1 MGKTHTE
8 GGKMK
13 VYLSG
18 KITGDENYK
27 EKFANVESCFRNI
40 GHSVMNPANLNSYPE
55 FSWEDYME
63 ICIAMLKVCDAV
75 YVIDGENDS
84 RGVKLEL
91 EKARELDI
99 PISNDFFDFVSG
111 GKFNCRRIKCPA
123 KKQTGR

>member
-1 MGKTHTE
+1 
-8 GGKMK
+8 MK

-27 EKFANVESCFRNI
+27 EKFANAESCLRNI

-91 EKARELDI
+91 EKAREYGMQ
-99 PISNDFFDFVSG
+99 ISNDFFDFVPG
-111 GKFNCRRIKCPA
+111 GKFNYRRIKCPA
-123 KKQTGR
+123 KKETGR